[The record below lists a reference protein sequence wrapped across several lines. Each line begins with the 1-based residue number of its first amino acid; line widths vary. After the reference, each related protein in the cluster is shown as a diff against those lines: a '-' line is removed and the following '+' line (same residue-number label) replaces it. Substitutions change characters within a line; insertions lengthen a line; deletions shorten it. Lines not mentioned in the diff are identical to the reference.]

1 MREKLFTW
9 SGKPLVV
16 ALLLWIGLCFSN
28 GLQAQSSKFTIGS
41 TWYDQPTAV
50 TRLSQ
55 QVQFLDNTL
64 QSPPASPSPNFLKH
78 QHWYFRE
85 ILAAIQGGE
94 TVPRSVEIGQEK
106 IWNSVRPDR
115 LNPDL
120 TQKEVF
126 DLLQSGYTLLTY

>member
-28 GLQAQSSKFTIGS
+28 GLQAQSSKFTIG

>member
-28 GLQAQSSKFTIGS
+28 GLQAQSSKFTIG

-94 TVPRSVEIGQEK
+94 TVPRSVESGQEK

>member
-28 GLQAQSSKFTIGS
+28 GLQAQSSKFTIG

-55 QVQFLDNTL
+55 QVQFLDNTF